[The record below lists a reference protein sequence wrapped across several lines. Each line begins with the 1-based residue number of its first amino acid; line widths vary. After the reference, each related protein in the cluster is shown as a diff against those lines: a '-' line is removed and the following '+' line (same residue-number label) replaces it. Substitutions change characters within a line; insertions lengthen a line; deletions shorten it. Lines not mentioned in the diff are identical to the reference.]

1 MCCDKTSTDI
11 FIFPRFIFTTTTTT
25 RADLENIVIR
35 NSRITPTRYV
45 LDDPKALKQAM
56 RDLRREVII
65 VNGHVLPPIHSLKE
79 LVALLKETLNSRP
92 LKLKEKRIG
101 QLSKR
106 SMKGIRHVENGG
118 AISESPSSESD
129 IVTSSSETDF
139 VSSGNEGDTDGS
151 MHVSEGRTRVQRSF
165 STGSSSDDANN
176 CKSPAMKSS
185 SASRRRTNNVNAI
198 DIMTRRLLMAA
209 CRTGVGG
216 DAYFIV

>member
-1 MCCDKTSTDI
+1 M
-11 FIFPRFIFTTTTTT
+11 
-25 RADLENIVIR
+25 IR
-35 NSRITPTRYV
+35 NSRVTPSRYV

-79 LVALLKETLNSRP
+79 LVALLKETLNSRS
-92 LKLKEKRIG
+92 LKLKEKRVG

-106 SMKGIRHVENGG
+106 SLKEFRNNDEGG
-118 AISESPSSESD
+118 TISESPSSESD

-151 MHVSEGRTRVQRSF
+151 TPTSVARARVQSSS
-165 STGSSSDDANN
+165 STGSSSDDAVNN
-176 CKSPAMKSS
+176 RRSPSMKPTVCK
-185 SASRRRTNNVNAI
+185 RRTNNMDAI

-209 CRTGVGG
+209 SRTGIGG
-216 DAYFIV
+216 DAFFIV